1 MTGLSTA
8 RRFIRDRQDAWA
20 ALLGQ
25 LVRIPSTFEN
35 EHAILDF
42 VDGYVRG
49 LGFEPHHVPMDPV
62 HLETLPDAMPPIS
75 RVEGRYNIV
84 VRVPGKGGGRSLAL
98 NAHLDIN
105 PVGNQDEWSH
115 PPFAGEINSKQ
126 GILYGRGAMDDK
138 AGVTILLG
146 ILETIVNV
154 KLWFDGDLVFQFCL
168 DDETT
173 GNGSLACLE
182 AGHTADAAVIVDG
195 TRLDKAV
202 VQHAGNM
209 EFSLRLKGKPVSV
222 SVSHLGRNAAET
234 MVRLL
239 LDLRESVHA
248 LNDNRQGPWTQFP
261 SPYQFIIH
269 GLKSD
274 APRFTVPEE
283 SWAQCFVTFPPPHT
297 IADMQMLLQNAAD
310 EFLAGLEYPFAP
322 VFDWGRY
329 ALEPV
334 SGNGNEI
341 IECLQSA
348 AAKNGIEPIM
358 PSPSTGLS
366 DMRHFAK
373 RGIPCVL
380 YGPGRGYNPHRAD
393 EYFHV
398 EDLSTMVRVFLSLI
412 DKWCA
417 SSRSSATKRG

>member
-1 MTGLSTA
+1 MRGTWT
-8 RRFIRDRQDAWA
+8 

-25 LVRIPSTFEN
+25 LVHIPSTFEN
-35 EHAILDF
+35 EHAILEF

-49 LGFEPHHVPMDPV
+49 LGFEPQHVPMDPDR
-62 HLETLPDAMPPIS
+62 LETLPDALPPIS
-75 RVEGRYNIV
+75 RAEGRYNIV
-84 VRVPGKGGGRSLAL
+84 VAVAGTGSGRSLAL

-105 PVGNQDEWSH
+105 PAGNLEDWAH
-115 PPFAGEINSKQ
+115 PPFAGHVDAGK

-146 ILETIVNV
+146 ILETMA
-154 KLWFDGDLVFQFCL
+154 KLKLRFDGKLVFQFCL
-168 DDETT
+168 DDEIT

-182 AGHTADAAVIVDG
+182 AGHITDAAVIVDG
-195 TRLDKAV
+195 TRVDTAI

-222 SVSHLGRNAAET
+222 SVSHLGHNAAQT
-234 MVRLL
+234 MASLL
-239 LDLRESVHA
+239 LELRESVRA
-248 LNDNRQGPWTQFP
+248 LNDNRQDPWTQFP

-274 APRFTVPEE
+274 APRFTVPENC
-283 SWAQCFVTFPPPHT
+283 WAQCFVTFPPPHT
-297 IADMQMLLQNAAD
+297 VADMRTLLQNAAD
-310 EFLAGLEYPFAP
+310 QYLTAQGYPFAP
-322 VFDWGRY
+322 AFDWGRY

-334 SGNGNEI
+334 SGNGDEI
-341 IECLQSA
+341 VDRLQSA
-348 AAKNGIEPIM
+348 VAKHGLAPIT

-366 DMRHFAK
+366 DMRHFVK

-398 EDLSTMVRVFLSLI
+398 DDIPTMIRVFLSLI
-412 DKWCA
+412 DEWCG
-417 SSRSSATKRG
+417 SRRSPTVKRE